1 MKTHHLPRATAALSA
16 AMASIFT
23 LTACGTA
30 PSSGSSTE
38 EAVTRTEEA
47 LTLAAPATGVDVF
60 KGIVFGSGPVAPKLS
75 MWSSQSRAKA
85 QLPTS
90 VQIAK
95 LESAIPKMRADGWSD
110 EAIAHSEKTL
120 NLLRLGGAL
129 PQVDAATRAKQE
141 DFVVA
146 QLAKVDP
153 TFFQRFG
160 AKMQSGNPLEVE
172 AAYKEARTLLQS
184 MAPKAYF
191 ANTQRNSDGE
201 GDGDTGPLAVY
212 IVVAVVI
219 FLVFGFSLPNEAETR
234 LGSDQLVG
242 KLTDEL
248 RAK

>member
-1 MKTHHLPRATAALSA
+1 MRTPTFPRTTTALSA
-16 AMASIFT
+16 AMASILT
-23 LTACGTA
+23 LTACGSA
-30 PSSGSSTE
+30 PSGEASTD
-38 EAVTRTEEA
+38 EAVTR
-47 LTLAAPATGVDVF
+47 AAPAAGVDVF
-60 KGIVFGSGPVAPKLS
+60 KAVVFGSGPVAPKLS

-85 QLPTS
+85 DALPAS

-95 LESAIPKMRADGWSD
+95 LESALPKMRADGWSA

-120 NLLRLGGAL
+120 LLLRKGGAL

-146 QLAKVDP
+146 QLTKMDP

-160 AKMQSGNPLEVE
+160 AEMQSGNPVQVE
-172 AAYKEARTLLQS
+172 AAYKEARTLLQA

-191 ANTQRNSDGE
+191 PNARRNSDDE
-201 GDGDTGPLAVY
+201 GDGDSGPLAVY

-219 FLVFGFSLPNEAETR
+219 FLIFGFALPNEVDTR
-234 LGSDQLVG
+234 LGSDKLVL

-248 RAK
+248 RAR